1 MPSNWR
7 ANAWASLLAMALLL
21 LSAGLAGCARPLV
34 ATGEQLA
41 RFNAA
46 GPTVPA
52 ISPGE
57 LPEAKP
63 LASPYRVVAGDVLEF
78 RLKITQDAPES
89 AAQPPP
95 RQESDA
101 GRNDSQAAARRPDLY
116 RVCPGDVLD
125 LAMPSV
131 LRGIGE
137 AGDRAASYACR
148 VSQEGS
154 IWLPVVGEMPVAGK
168 TLLEIETAVTAA
180 YFPKYV
186 KNRPAVIARVSER
199 GTSVLSV
206 VSTAAGPAAARD
218 PFADSILCRVTD
230 EGMVRLPLA
239 GSVPVAGKS
248 VAEIEAAVAAAYYP
262 KHLSSPPSV
271 LARVADYRVATVY
284 AIGAIGS
291 PGRYE
296 LRSNE
301 LELAVLLAKAGGI
314 GVGRTASGVGAGGA
328 KVIRIRHAGQPRE
341 AKPLEVP
348 VRDRNIPIANVALQD
363 GDTVEVEHFD
373 DPLFTV
379 TGLVMSPGVH
389 PYPPGAKYTLQQVL
403 AMSGGIDT
411 QAGPRYATIYRQD
424 GNGKTIAAEFRIGGR
439 TMVDAS
445 EVIVKPGDVICLEH
459 SFRTRWN
466 KFWATVLHF
475 GAGAYAT
482 VPITTTSSR

>member
-1 MPSNWR
+1 MLIVWR
-7 ANAWASLLAMALLL
+7 THAWARALAGALLL
-21 LSAGLAGCARPLV
+21 LPAGVLGCARPRV
-34 ATGEQLA
+34 AAGAHLA

-46 GPTVPA
+46 GPIVPA
-52 ISPGE
+52 INLGE
-57 LPEAKP
+57 LPEAKTV
-63 LASPYRVVAGDVLEF
+63 ATPYRVVAGDVLEF
-78 RLKITQDAPES
+78 RLK
-89 AAQPPP
+89 AAQDTPEVAVQPPSRPDGGRDREESPPP
-95 RQESDA
+95 TKRV
-101 GRNDSQAAARRPDLY
+101 DLY
-116 RVCPGDVLD
+116 RVRPGDVLD

-137 AGDRAASYACR
+137 NGGGAASYACR
-148 VSQEGS
+148 VSEGGN
-154 IWLPVVGEMPVAGK
+154 IWLPVVGEMSVAGK
-168 TLLEIETAVTAA
+168 TLLEIETAVIAA

-186 KNRPAVIARVSER
+186 KNRPSVIARVSER
-199 GTSVLSV
+199 GASVLSV
-206 VSTAAGPAAARD
+206 VSAAAGPASARD
-218 PFADSILCRVTD
+218 PFADSVLCRVTD
-230 EGMVRLPLA
+230 EGTVRLPVI

-248 VAEIEAAVAAAYYP
+248 VAEIEAAVAAAYWP
-262 KHLSSPPSV
+262 KHLSSPPTV
-271 LARVADYRVATVY
+271 FVRVADYRTATVY
-284 AIGAIGS
+284 ATGAIGS

-314 GVGRTASGVGAGGA
+314 GVGRTASGGGAGGA
-328 KVIRIRHAGQPRE
+328 KVIRIRHAGQPRD

-348 VRDRNIPIANVALQD
+348 VRDRNIPIANVVLQD

-379 TGLVMSPGVH
+379 TGLVLSPGVH
-389 PYPPGAKYTLQQVL
+389 PYPPSARYTLQQAL

-424 GNGKTIAAEFRIGGR
+424 GDGKTIAAEFRIGGR

-445 EVIVKPGDVICLEH
+445 EVIIKPGDVICLEH

-482 VPITTTSSR
+482 VPITPTSSR